1 MKRRVW
7 MLAGMVALMTVVA
20 AGCSKEHQCKCVTT
34 DVPDNGFVKLLTVG
48 GGLDC
53 ESITE
58 LAVERP
64 AVDSVTQAH
73 TLERVEVHTVT
84 CREYGDQ

>member
-7 MLAGMVALMTVVA
+7 MLVAVCCLLTA
-20 AGCSKEHQCKCVTT
+20 CSKEHQCKCVTT

-58 LAVERP
+58 WAVEKP

-73 TLERVEVHTVT
+73 TLERVDVHTVS

>member
-1 MKRRVW
+1 MKRCVW
-7 MLAGMVALMTVVA
+7 MLAAVCCLLTA
-20 AGCSKEHQCKCVTT
+20 CSKEHQCKCVTT

-58 LAVERP
+58 WAVEKP

-73 TLERVEVHTVT
+73 TLERVDVHTVS